1 MQKSSKFCN
10 HYIRKLPS
18 QPHMFQCKT
27 LHRHRNKKLQF
38 IIDLLEEHSEF
49 SDLLYFV
56 TQLVSLIL
64 LSMHPFHLRLMMALN
79 STFFA
84 GKFSWHPKEGRKL
97 CEWTERQ
104 KLLQHRQYNEQPHT
118 RCCSYSF
125 FCLSGKKWKRKYRF
139 LLSKSVWRYQ
149 TCPYGAGV
157 GFWSKKTDINRHQ
170 ERSLFA

>member
-1 MQKSSKFCN
+1 
-10 HYIRKLPS
+10 
-18 QPHMFQCKT
+18 MFQCKT

-84 GKFSWHPKEGRKL
+84 GKFSGHPKEGRKL
-97 CEWTERQ
+97 CE
-104 KLLQHRQYNEQPHT
+104 
-118 RCCSYSF
+118 
-125 FCLSGKKWKRKYRF
+125 
-139 LLSKSVWRYQ
+139 
-149 TCPYGAGV
+149 
-157 GFWSKKTDINRHQ
+157 
-170 ERSLFA
+170 